1 MLFSLLASL
10 KVLLQPRLP
19 VSVLLSLR
27 AGEQGNRFVKG
38 REDFSKQKIFF
49 KAAFVMKSSWTV
61 PDVEPKQEVCS
72 LSKWFLIY
80 CYCYY
85 YECDTRVL
93 TELIFKLSSVLSI
106 GDMKRAGEII
116 RASWRAAAS
125 PPSKVNSGFKQLIR
139 PLLTSLQTV
148 SLNHQSSF

>member
-10 KVLLQPRLP
+10 KVQLQPRLP
-19 VSVLLSLR
+19 VSVPVPLR
-27 AGEQGNRFVKG
+27 AGEQGKRFVKG

-61 PDVEPKQEVCS
+61 PDVDPKQEVCS
-72 LSKWFLIY
+72 FSKWFLIY

-85 YECDTRVL
+85 ECGTRVL
-93 TELIFKLSSVLSI
+93 TQLIFKSSSVLSI
-106 GDMKRAGEII
+106 GDMKRAGKII
-116 RASWRAAAS
+116 RASWQAAAS

-139 PLLTSLQTV
+139 PSLTSLQTV

>member
-10 KVLLQPRLP
+10 KVQLQPRLP
-19 VSVLLSLR
+19 VSVPVPLR

-38 REDFSKQKIFF
+38 REDFSKQKMFF

-85 YECDTRVL
+85 ECDTRVL
-93 TELIFKLSSVLSI
+93 TQLIFKSSSVLSI
-106 GDMKRAGEII
+106 GDMKRAGKII

-139 PLLTSLQTV
+139 PSLTSLQTV